1 MRMMLPHFT
10 LNDISLKSK
19 PTYILPFIGGPLIAA
34 IALPIGAVTAA
45 RLFPDW
51 SGIIK
56 FLLIMGEIPSLYLIA
71 VKITAKFTTGIG
83 FGNDTMTLKYCTFSQ
98 FHTVIVPK
106 SRIAYV
112 KLTRTIFQRFNGTCD
127 VWVYSRGEHASKH
140 RVRGID
146 VKKAEELFGIESKT
160 EKDTA

>member
-1 MRMMLPHFT
+1 MRMMLPHFV

-34 IALPIGAVTAA
+34 IALPVGAVAAA
-45 RLFPDW
+45 RLFPVW
-51 SGIIK
+51 SDIIK

-83 FGNDTMTLKYCTFSQ
+83 FGDDTLTLKYCTFSQ

-106 SRIAYV
+106 NRIAYV
-112 KLTRTIFQRFNGTCD
+112 KLTRTVFQLLNGTCD
-127 VWVYSRGEHASKH
+127 VWVYSRGERASKH

-146 VKKAEELFGIESKT
+146 VKKAENLFGNEIHKAS
-160 EKDTA
+160 